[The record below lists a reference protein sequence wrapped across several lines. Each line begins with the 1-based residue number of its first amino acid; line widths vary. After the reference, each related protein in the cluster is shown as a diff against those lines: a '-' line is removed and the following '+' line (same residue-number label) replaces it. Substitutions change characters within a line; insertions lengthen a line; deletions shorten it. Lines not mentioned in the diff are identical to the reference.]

1 MQKMRLSWIKAEEQ
15 GKESLISWVNN
26 SGVIGM
32 FAWIEITRPS
42 VWVLSGFAV
51 LVGALLGGILPPFSL
66 PFFAAIGAVMLIT
79 AGGNA
84 LNDYYDKEI
93 DRVNKPE
100 RPIPSGR
107 ISDVEARLFGFALI
121 VLGILFAA
129 FTNVYMLAFALL
141 NSIILVAYNA
151 KIKRTVLGH
160 PLDSWLAASTYLFG
174 SLLTGGITAAV
185 WILFAMSFLSNLG
198 REIVKGIEDLEGDR
212 KARIKTL
219 AMVLGEYAPHS
230 STALIVISV
239 IISPIPYLLGALSMY
254 YLVLLVPSVLLWLY
268 SAYLGFSHPRNAQK
282 LMKIA
287 MFIGIFAFLAGLV
300 K

>member
-198 REIVKGIEDLEGDR
+198 REIVKGSWRICPAFVNSPHCYFCYNFPHPISTWCPKHVLFSPSCAICSALALLCLSGLFPSPQRTEADENRNVYRNFCLPCWACKIGFEG
-212 KARIKTL
+212 RI
-219 AMVLGEYAPHS
+219 S
-230 STALIVISV
+230 
-239 IISPIPYLLGALSMY
+239 
-254 YLVLLVPSVLLWLY
+254 
-268 SAYLGFSHPRNAQK
+268 F
-282 LMKIA
+282 
-287 MFIGIFAFLAGLV
+287 
-300 K
+300 